1 MKSLFKYSKDRSMVI
16 NIVFCILSFLGLIL
30 FSSIL
35 QLIFY
40 AFIKNELVVSIL
52 ANSIVIVFLVLL
64 YLKDLESEAKIYT
77 KNFKEIFKKSLKFWM
92 IGFMGMVFFNL
103 LISVFMQGISSNEE
117 QVREMLYNSPILS
130 LISISIIAPISEELI
145 FRKSLQPIIKN
156 KWVYVIVSGLLFGGA
171 HLLTNILSGTL
182 RVVDLVYILPYASL
196 GSAFA
201 LMDNETKTTFSSI
214 IIHAIHN
221 TLTALLLLAIFKA
234 GLA

>member
-1 MKSLFKYSKDRSMVI
+1 
-16 NIVFCILSFLGLIL
+16 
-30 FSSIL
+30 
-35 QLIFY
+35 
-40 AFIKNELVVSIL
+40 
-52 ANSIVIVFLVLL
+52 
-64 YLKDLESEAKIYT
+64 
-77 KNFKEIFKKSLKFWM
+77 
-92 IGFMGMVFFNL
+92 
-103 LISVFMQGISSNEE
+103 
-117 QVREMLYNSPILS
+117 MLYNSPILS